1 MENEPEY
8 IDASPSAAFLME
20 SIRDFGYT
28 IETAI
33 ADLIDNSISAAAK
46 NIEIFLINDEN
57 GKPMISIE
65 DDGVGMNQDEL
76 LQAMRLCSKDRNLKR
91 KKDDLGRFGMGLKTA
106 SLSQCRQLTVETNM
120 EGKSTSMT
128 WDLDT
133 VQKSNTWSVS
143 KNFIEKKNKGTKV
156 IWKKIDRTNLVIDTP
171 YTNSIIKNIKDHL
184 SLVFH
189 RFIDTQNNDHRNIS
203 IKFNGIEI
211 SSFNPFNE
219 KSFATI
225 RHEPFEHQYQ
235 GSTIK
240 IQSFILPH
248 KTKVNLQEWEKYE
261 GNGGYTKNQGFYVYR
276 EGRLIINGT
285 WFGLL
290 KKTEYTK
297 FCRVKI
303 DITNEKDTDW
313 QIDIKKSNASPP
325 KEIREML
332 ENYLSKLEKQGV
344 KVYTRRPVST
354 FEDNYLDVWQKMSK
368 DSQAYFALN
377 KKNPLIREF
386 LNESSSNKDFIKLI
400 ENTLPY
406 QEIFR
411 LMCDGKESI
420 ITWNDENHEAINLIK
435 KIITS
440 LKENNVDQLI
450 IIGLVQKF
458 LRNSEFSLTRDQIIE
473 MI

>member
-1 MENEPEY
+1 
-8 IDASPSAAFLME
+8 
-20 SIRDFGYT
+20 
-28 IETAI
+28 
-33 ADLIDNSISAAAK
+33 
-46 NIEIFLINDEN
+46 
-57 GKPMISIE
+57 
-65 DDGVGMNQDEL
+65 
-76 LQAMRLCSKDRNLKR
+76 
-91 KKDDLGRFGMGLKTA
+91 
-106 SLSQCRQLTVETNM
+106 
-120 EGKSTSMT
+120 
-128 WDLDT
+128 
-133 VQKSNTWSVS
+133 
-143 KNFIEKKNKGTKV
+143 
-156 IWKKIDRTNLVIDTP
+156 
-171 YTNSIIKNIKDHL
+171 
-184 SLVFH
+184 
-189 RFIDTQNNDHRNIS
+189 
-203 IKFNGIEI
+203 
-211 SSFNPFNE
+211 
-219 KSFATI
+219 
-225 RHEPFEHQYQ
+225 
-235 GSTIK
+235 
-240 IQSFILPH
+240 
-248 KTKVNLQEWEKYE
+248 
-261 GNGGYTKNQGFYVYR
+261 
-276 EGRLIINGT
+276 
-285 WFGLL
+285 
-290 KKTEYTK
+290 
-297 FCRVKI
+297 
-303 DITNEKDTDW
+303 
-313 QIDIKKSNASPP
+313 
-325 KEIREML
+325 ML